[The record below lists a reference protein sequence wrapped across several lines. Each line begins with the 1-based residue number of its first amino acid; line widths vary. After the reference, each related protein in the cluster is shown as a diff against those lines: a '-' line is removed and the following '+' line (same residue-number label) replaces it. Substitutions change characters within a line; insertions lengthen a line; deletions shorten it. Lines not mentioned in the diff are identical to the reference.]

1 MGKSKKFKTVRNW
14 NAVDAH
20 FRNSAGAMKD
30 RRDGRSGATNISRDL
45 IGDYLLEVRGQRIW
59 NIWEKIALMI
69 MTIVTLMIMG
79 NLVYNV
85 FN

>member
-45 IGDYLLEVRGQRIW
+45 IGDYILEVRDESLECLGEDCSDDTD
-59 NIWEKIALMI
+59 NSVVDDNGKHCL
-69 MTIVTLMIMG
+69 
-79 NLVYNV
+79 
-85 FN
+85 